1 MRGPRFSVD
10 LDRAPCSEAS
20 PKTVP
25 MRKPLCAVQYALPMR
40 GTRSLIEIN
49 RGPCFETTTKRG
61 TLCAVLCAPP
71 VRGHDFTWIQI
82 VHLASK
88 PLGYIGAAASL
99 IPPSSPSSLL
109 LLSAKSDAPDYT
121 RCKFDGS
128 GLPAPPS
135 SFLPP
140 LSSSSPLPPP
150 SASQTLCATL
160 CVL

>member
-1 MRGPRFSVD
+1 MHLASKPLQKDGSCAQASMRGPRFSVD

-25 MRKPLCAVQYALPMR
+25 MRKPLCAVLYAPPMR

-61 TLCAVLCAPP
+61 TLCAPP
-71 VRGHDFTWIQI
+71 VREHDFTDPP
-82 VHLASK
+82 S
-88 PLGYIGAAASL
+88 SL

-109 LLSAKSDAPDYT
+109 LLSAKSYAPDYA
-121 RCKFDGS
+121 RCRFDGS

-160 CVL
+160 CAL

>member
-1 MRGPRFSVD
+1 MRGPRFSMD

-25 MRKPLCAVQYALPMR
+25 MRKPLCAVLYAPPMR

-71 VRGHDFTWIQI
+71 VRGHDFTDPP
-82 VHLASK
+82 S
-88 PLGYIGAAASL
+88 SL

-109 LLSAKSDAPDYT
+109 LLSAKSYAPDYT

-160 CVL
+160 CAL